1 MNKAMGFVTFILGAA
16 VGSAATWYLVKK
28 KYEQLAQE
36 EIDSVKEQF
45 TYKKNSEDTS
55 TSEKDLND
63 IQETAKRATEKP
75 SIADYAKELS
85 KTGYTNY
92 ATISNADDEDDSIEA
107 RANKKPYLV
116 SPEEFGERE
125 EDGYHVIS
133 WTYYADHILADE
145 NDELVED
152 IEGSIGFESL
162 NHFGDYEDD
171 ALFVRNDRL
180 KADFEVL
187 ISAKTYEEVLQQ
199 KPYLRRG
206 D

>member
-92 ATISNADDEDDSIEA
+92 ATISDADDEDDSIEA

>member
-1 MNKAMGFVTFILGAA
+1 MNKAMGFVTFVLGAA

-75 SIADYAKELS
+75 SIADYTKELS

-92 ATISNADDEDDSIEA
+92 ATISDADDEDDSIEA

>member
-1 MNKAMGFVTFILGAA
+1 MNKAMGFVTFVLGAA

-92 ATISNADDEDDSIEA
+92 ATISDADDEDDSIEA

-206 D
+206 Y

>member
-92 ATISNADDEDDSIEA
+92 ATISDADDEDDSIEA

-206 D
+206 Y